1 MWTMIQNKKQSDP
14 AWLANLE
21 TTSLG
26 TSPKPT
32 TSKDE
37 SAPEHTSSRLS
48 QITDSWLA
56 PPRAFPRKP
65 WLTQTS
71 FSDGDMVAAARVS
84 TFNVVRLRKTGRL
97 FSLSRNE
104 TEHLGRFDKI
114 EKAIDA
120 FERAT
125 HGLV

>member
-1 MWTMIQNKKQSDP
+1 
-14 AWLANLE
+14 
-21 TTSLG
+21 
-26 TSPKPT
+26 
-32 TSKDE
+32 
-37 SAPEHTSSRLS
+37 
-48 QITDSWLA
+48 
-56 PPRAFPRKP
+56 
-65 WLTQTS
+65 
-71 FSDGDMVAAARVS
+71 MVAAARVS